1 MDGDTDDDDLDD
13 DDNEWT
19 RRKCEDAN
27 ERTLRKCSAASLDT
41 LVGAGGA
48 PAVLPPLLPALQEGI
63 GHPDKWVR
71 KAGIHGVSDRRGSA
85 ARDCLSSSAAIC
97 GLNYKPWALESSAL
111 ATSTIEAPPGRRQRP
126 PSEDGASRDGGI

>member
-63 GHPDKWVR
+63 GHSDKWVR
-71 KAGIHGVSDRRGSA
+71 KAGILALGAIPDGRRDNLVPHLPRLHPFLLQQLNDPESLTQLRCIA
-85 ARDCLSSSAAIC
+85 A
-97 GLNYKPWALESSAL
+97 WALA
-111 ATSTIEAPPGRRQRP
+111 R
-126 PSEDGASRDGGI
+126 

>member
-97 GLNYKPWALESSAL
+97 GLNYKPWALESF
-111 ATSTIEAPPGRRQRP
+111 
-126 PSEDGASRDGGI
+126 

>member
-27 ERTLRKCSAASLDT
+27 KRTLRKCSAALLDT

-63 GHPDKWVR
+63 GHLDQWVR
-71 KAGIHGVSDRRGSA
+71 KAGILALG
-85 ARDCLSSSAAIC
+85 AI
-97 GLNYKPWALESSAL
+97 AD
-111 ATSTIEAPPGRRQRP
+111 GRRDILVPHLPRLHPFLLQQLNGPDSLPQLRLHR
-126 PSEDGASRDGGI
+126 SRGAGAVRLEDGNQAPRSY

>member
-13 DDNEWT
+13 DGNEWT

-48 PAVLPPLLPALQEGI
+48 PAVLPPLLPELQEGI
-63 GHPDKWVR
+63 GHPDQLVQ
-71 KAGIHGVSDRRGSA
+71 KAGILALG
-85 ARDCLSSSAAIC
+85 AIA
-97 GLNYKPWALESSAL
+97 N
-111 ATSTIEAPPGRRQRP
+111 GRRVNLVPHLPRLHP
-126 PSEDGASRDGGI
+126 FLLVALVDHFRMRYT